1 MHFLKKLFFF
11 LYGNLRRYRIYFYI
25 MKFLLNFKLKNNYRI
40 NVVYDNSSNYKEIV
54 YDFSDINLNKKS
66 FEFYDSR
73 ELKFKKY
80 RLNYLFEFHPTK
92 LLISYS
98 AEKDI
103 NHNLQS
109 FKRLDTYSLSEL
121 LVNYLFIHSL
131 NSIPIDNKLLAKCY
145 LRINAR
151 LEFHAFGQTNNHFL
165 RNIIAVLVSSIAI
178 NDKKTFTKHSN
189 YLSFFISNYFS
200 KSGLLKYEKS
210 TNYQSL
216 FLKWQLQIVYIFNY
230 YRIKTDYTDFFISN
244 ISKHLANFLNVLKFQ
259 INIGDLTPDVN
270 SVDLYNSLIILSNSI
285 LISSNENSFF
295 DQVSGHGMIYFQ
307 NKSIVYFIQEIYPYK
322 SSHGHSPSMNYVL
335 NKNGQNLVSDLGRLN
350 YSKEFNF
357 QTNANNHNAVYFIEG
372 CKTIFLDYVYSNS
385 SDDCICFK
393 SKSLPNLSSS
403 SNFRILNL
411 IDGFSLNYEINLTKP
426 ARMFIIL
433 IIAKAAKYQY
443 LGGLRQVNSDE
454 INSAIDY
461 GIYGDTYY
469 RLIFESSDIS
479 LSYNFTINILK

>member
-1 MHFLKKLFFF
+1 MHFLRKLFFY

-25 MKFLLNFKLKNNYRI
+25 MKFFLNFKLKNNYQI

-54 YDFSDINLNKKS
+54 YDFSDITLKKES
-66 FEFYDSR
+66 FDFYDSR
-73 ELKFKKY
+73 ELKFIKH
-80 RLNYLFEFHPTK
+80 RLNYLFDYYPTK

-98 AEKDI
+98 AEKNI

-121 LVNYLFIHSL
+121 LVNYSFLHSL
-131 NSIPIDNKLLAKCY
+131 NSFPIDYKLLAKCY
-145 LRINAR
+145 LRINSR

-165 RNIIAVLVSSIAI
+165 RNIIAVLVSSVAI
-178 NDKKTFTKHSN
+178 NDKKTFTKYSN
-189 YLSFFISNYFS
+189 YLSYFISNYFS
-200 KSGLLKYEKS
+200 KSGLLKHEKS

-244 ISKHLANFLNVLKFQ
+244 ISNHLANFLNVLKFQ
-259 INIGDLTPDVN
+259 INIGDITPDVN
-270 SVDLYNSLIILSNSI
+270 SINLYNSLKILSNSI

-295 DQVSGHGMIYFQ
+295 DEISGHGMIYFE
-307 NKSIVYFIQEIYPYK
+307 NKSIVYFIQEINFYK

-357 QTNANNHNAVYFIEG
+357 QTNANNHNAVFFIEG
-372 CKTIFLDYVYSNS
+372 YKPIYLDYVYSNS

-393 SKSLPNLSSS
+393 SKSLPNLSSC

-411 IDGFSLNYEINLTKP
+411 IDGFSLNYEMNLSKP
-426 ARMFIIL
+426 ARIFIIL
-433 IIAKAAKYQY
+433 IISKSAKYQFF
-443 LGGLRQVNSDE
+443 GGLRQVNCE
-454 INSAIDY
+454 QINSAIDY
-461 GIYGDTYY
+461 GRYGDTYY
-469 RLIFESSDIS
+469 RLTLESSDIS
-479 LSYNFTINILK
+479 LSYNFTINILN